1 MSVDLRLLP
10 PIAYDTQT
18 NRPIYTRIPIGQR
31 EKFFKRWAQMD
42 AEGKE
47 QKHYSRYE
55 WQLRRSLE
63 ELEIRET
70 QLDACIRKGHQ

>member
-1 MSVDLRLLP
+1 MTIDLRALP
-10 PIAYDTQT
+10 PVAYDVQS
-18 NRPIYTRIPIGQR
+18 NRPVLTRIPIEQR

-63 ELEIRET
+63 ELEIREE
-70 QLDACIRKGHQ
+70 QLDTCIRKGPQ